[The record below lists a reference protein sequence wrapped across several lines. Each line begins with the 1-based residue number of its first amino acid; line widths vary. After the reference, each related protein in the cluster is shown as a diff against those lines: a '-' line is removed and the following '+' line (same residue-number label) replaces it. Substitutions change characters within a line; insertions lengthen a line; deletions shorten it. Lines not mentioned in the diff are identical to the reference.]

1 MFVSFFE
8 SLAITLNVNA
18 ESVPILLVGTLG
30 LIIIVSAFGIMSI
43 NKKQPESL
51 TGSKT
56 ADNPQPDKEH

>member
-1 MFVSFFE
+1 MFESFFE

-43 NKKQPESL
+43 NEKQPESL
-51 TGSKT
+51 MGSET
-56 ADNPQPDKEH
+56 ADSPKADKE